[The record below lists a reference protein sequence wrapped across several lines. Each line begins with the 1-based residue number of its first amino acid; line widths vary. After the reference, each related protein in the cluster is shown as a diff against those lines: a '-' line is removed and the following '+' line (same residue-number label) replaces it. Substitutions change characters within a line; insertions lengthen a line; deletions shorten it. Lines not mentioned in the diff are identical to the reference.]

1 MLIAGKED
9 MNNHSIIQHGCK
21 TTFKYKWTYAFT
33 ETSWTCVTMATFAKH
48 GCLIQVS

>member
-21 TTFKYKWTYAFT
+21 TTFKKSEHTLSPKLVGPMLLWLHLLNMAVLYK
-33 ETSWTCVTMATFAKH
+33 
-48 GCLIQVS
+48 